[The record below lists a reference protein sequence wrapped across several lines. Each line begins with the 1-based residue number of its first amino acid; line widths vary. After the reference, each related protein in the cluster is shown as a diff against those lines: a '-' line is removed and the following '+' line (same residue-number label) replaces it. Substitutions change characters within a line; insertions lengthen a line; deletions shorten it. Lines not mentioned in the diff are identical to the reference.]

1 MAASKQRV
9 LNPDLDEAPPR
20 PPSGANPGL
29 AIAISAFAVLVLAAM
44 VWLNFG
50 GSTNAPAVA
59 PEAKSFKVR
68 GEGPEAA
75 DPPPPVDRAVYDV
88 IEGQA
93 TIARPLP
100 PEALAKAEAAGA
112 LAAEPSLAA
121 APDQAPP
128 AGPIDLRKP
137 ANSAPAAK
145 PEPVKP
151 DPARPAASD
160 PPVSAKSG
168 PAKSGPVVVQIAALR
183 SPDAAR
189 ALFVR
194 VQEKVPAAAGAILI
208 VQPVSQPNGQVFR
221 VRIGHFADRAGADT
235 FCASLRAQSFDCQV
249 IAP

>member
-20 PPSGANPGL
+20 PPPSANPGL
-29 AIAISAFAVLVLAAM
+29 AIAISALAVLVLAAM

-93 TIARPLP
+93 TIARSLP
-100 PEALAKAEAAGA
+100 PEAVAKAEAAGA
-112 LAAEPSLAA
+112 LATEPSLAA
-121 APDQAPP
+121 APEQAPP

-151 DPARPAASD
+151 AASD

-168 PAKSGPVVVQIAALR
+168 PTKSGPVVVQIAALR
-183 SPDAAR
+183 SPDAAK

>member
-1 MAASKQRV
+1 MAASKKRV

-20 PPSGANPGL
+20 PPQAGNPAL
-29 AIAISAFAVLVLAAM
+29 AIAVSTFAVLALAGM

-50 GSTNAPAVA
+50 GAMNAPAVA
-59 PEAKSFKVR
+59 PETKSFKVR

-75 DPPPPVDRAVYDV
+75 DPPPPADRAVYDV

-100 PEALAKAEAAGA
+100 PEALAKVEAAGA
-112 LAAEPSLAA
+112 INP
-121 APDQAPP
+121 APQTPDTLPAP

-137 ANSAPAAK
+137 ANSETSAK
-145 PEPVKP
+145 PEPAKP
-151 DPARPAASD
+151 APAAATADAASRPAKA
-160 PPVSAKSG
+160 
-168 PAKSGPVVVQIAALR
+168 GPVVVQIAALR
-183 SPDAAR
+183 SPDAAK

-194 VQEKVPAAAGAILI
+194 VQEKIPAAAGAILI
-208 VQPVSQPNGQVFR
+208 VQPVSQPSGQIFR